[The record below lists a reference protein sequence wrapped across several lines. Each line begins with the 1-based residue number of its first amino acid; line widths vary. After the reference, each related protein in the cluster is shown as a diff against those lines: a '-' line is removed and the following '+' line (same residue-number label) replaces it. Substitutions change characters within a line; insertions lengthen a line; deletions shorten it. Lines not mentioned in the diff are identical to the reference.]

1 MPDKLSDEAIQAGLE
16 KLEYWVLADG
26 KLQQEYKF
34 ANFVRAFGFMTS
46 AAIEAEKMNHHPE
59 WSNVY
64 NRVLVNLV
72 THSADGITELD
83 FKLAKKMNEL
93 AETSRR

>member
-16 KLEYWVLADG
+16 KLENWVLADG
-26 KLQQEYKF
+26 KLRQEYKF

-64 NRVLVNLV
+64 NRVMVNLV

-93 AETSRR
+93 AEASRR